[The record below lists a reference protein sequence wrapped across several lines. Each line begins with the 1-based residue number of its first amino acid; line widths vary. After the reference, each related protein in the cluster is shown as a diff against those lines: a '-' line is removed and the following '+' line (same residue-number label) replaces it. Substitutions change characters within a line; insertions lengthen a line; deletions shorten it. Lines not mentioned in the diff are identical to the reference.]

1 MSREE
6 IVESEALQCFVDV
19 SKHRQTHPVGAKS
32 DIHTQVSIAGGLD
45 REFVVVSP
53 KSGDKMIGVRLR
65 AVSNAKIVDNQ
76 AESYIESVVLKQ
88 TGSVGALVVAV
99 FREVRDEPKL
109 AQTTSLREA
118 IHTFSDL
125 EVDCIVVEEGL

>member
-6 IVESEALQCFVDV
+6 IVGSEALQCFVDV
-19 SKHRQTHPVGAKS
+19 SRHRQTDPVGAKRY
-32 DIHTQVSIAGGLD
+32 IHAQVSIAGGLD
-45 REFVVVSP
+45 GEFVVVSP

-88 TGSVGALVVAV
+88 TGGVGALVVAV
-99 FREVRDEPKL
+99 FREVRDELKL
-109 AQTTSLREA
+109 AQTASLRETV
-118 IHTFSDL
+118 HTFSDL